1 MIDDE
6 IIQEAL
12 ADGRF
17 EPSVWLTFYLFG
29 DPAALKAMKPE
40 LIEMDAANLDGDEGG
55 CLYAKVP
62 VQLDRKVIEKTINAV
77 RSLGLEN
84 DVRIDIIDLDSSPSV
99 GSSTFITLWAAP

>member
-12 ADGRF
+12 ADSRF

-40 LIEMDAANLDGDEGG
+40 LIEMDAVNLDGEEGG
-55 CLYAKVP
+55 CLYAKIP
-62 VQLDRKVIEKTINAV
+62 VQLDRNVIEKTINAV
-77 RSLGLEN
+77 RSLGREN
-84 DVRIDIIDLDSSPSV
+84 DVRIDIIDLD
-99 GSSTFITLWAAP
+99 